1 MDFCLRDQERFQYP
15 GRKDARFTEDGI
27 QSAIHGILADIEAGR
42 RPAVTHRTPY
52 RPYNKHPRYTGFMAL
67 YIHYLSL
74 LGKIGQRQYPPR
86 MTPRPRQEVMK
97 FEQYRKKFAFL
108 RDNGIATPQDMAAF
122 QNRTEETLASL
133 TKQRTILNVRKKKR
147 EPLYASLSIYAGI
160 TKPGAAEDF
169 PQPRAFSLF

>member
-1 MDFCLRDQERFQYP
+1 MVYRNFILSEICKPCLSFSIC
-15 GRKDARFTEDGI
+15 AT
-27 QSAIHGILADIEAGR
+27 
-42 RPAVTHRTPY
+42 
-52 RPYNKHPRYTGFMAL
+52 
-67 YIHYLSL
+67 YLTLS
-74 LGKIGQRQYPPR
+74 
-86 MTPRPRQEVMK
+86 
-97 FEQYRKKFAFL
+97 L

>member
-1 MDFCLRDQERFQYP
+1 
-15 GRKDARFTEDGI
+15 
-27 QSAIHGILADIEAGR
+27 
-42 RPAVTHRTPY
+42 
-52 RPYNKHPRYTGFMAL
+52 
-67 YIHYLSL
+67 
-74 LGKIGQRQYPPR
+74 